1 MLSKTDFLVL
11 SVRPKIAELAFAAFK
26 RPLHPELY
34 TIHES
39 RRIQR
44 SKYEARIDITNC
56 GHVITFNAAGGTIC
70 EVATSAHQ
78 PLPRQR
84 CLLSAPLKGSR
95 REHAVCPSG
104 IGYETHFQLES
115 VAPELFCL
123 MQQQLG
129 KGPTEGLLHQFDSSR
144 RIGMAALSYINIE
157 TRQRSMLI
165 QAIHTFPDDYAIVK
179 VESVFTA
186 PKSPVPSPPVS
197 AGCSD

>member
-1 MLSKTDFLVL
+1 MTDSLVL

-44 SKYEARIDITNC
+44 SKYEARIDITSC
-56 GHVITFNAAGGTIC
+56 GHVITFNTAGGTIC

-84 CLLSAPLKGSR
+84 CLLSGPLKGSR
-95 REHAVCPSG
+95 REQAVCPSG
-104 IGYETHFQLES
+104 IAYRTHFQLEP
-115 VAPELFCL
+115 VDPQLFVL

-129 KGPTEGLLHQFDSSR
+129 KGPTEGLLHRFGASQR
-144 RIGMAALSYINIE
+144 MGLGALSYIHVE
-157 TRQRSMLI
+157 TRQCSMLI

-179 VESVFTA
+179 VESVFTSPSTPVAA
-186 PKSPVPSPPVS
+186 PHVP
-197 AGCSD
+197 AGCGD